1 MTSSLVEA
9 ESVLAIDIGTV
20 HTRALLFDVVEER
33 YRMIAAVQVPSTI
46 YAPFFD
52 ISEGIYQSLARL
64 EEITGRILMEEAH
77 LILPTQDSG
86 AGVDRFVLTF
96 SAGQPLRV
104 LTMGLLE
111 DVSLASAKNL
121 LESTYCQ
128 IIEQISLNDHRK
140 PEAQIDAIL
149 RAQPD
154 LVLVTGGVDQGAT
167 RSIAKII
174 DLLSLAL
181 HLMPGESRPEV
192 VYAGNSAIAKQV
204 ADRLEPYVK
213 ARVVP
218 NIRPTMERE
227 NLQPALETISDLVYL
242 QRSHQLGGLQ
252 SYSAICS
259 NTPQPGIQAFA
270 RIVQFLGKI
279 TTSQHGVL
287 GIDLGSATT
296 AMVSAG
302 QGGGVTIKALPFGS
316 GYGLAKALEKT
327 PLEAITRWLPMH
339 IPDEVVRDYLWHRT
353 LYPSALPT
361 NLETQAIEQAMARQI
376 LALAVTH
383 FHPDQSLSG
392 YEPIVASGF
401 ALTQAASPA
410 QSMLMLLDGLQ
421 PIGITTFLLD
431 PFGLLTALGAIAPI
445 NPMLVVQVL
454 ESNALLNLGT
464 VIAPFSQA
472 RYGTPIL
479 KARVEIE
486 GGDSTTVEVRQGSLL
501 TLPVPNGQ
509 RARLYLQPLRPF
521 QLDPSGKV
529 RTRSF
534 KITGGL
540 LGAVIDAR
548 GRPINLATDAAR
560 RRDML
565 KRWMAALGG

>member
-52 ISEGIYQSLARL
+52 ISEGVYQAVARL
-64 EEITGRILMEEAH
+64 EEITGRVLMEEAH
-77 LILPTQDSG
+77 LILPAQDSG

-96 SAGQPLRV
+96 SAGQPLRAI
-104 LTMGLLE
+104 TMGLLE
-111 DVSLASAKNL
+111 DVSLASARNL

-128 IIEQISLNDHRK
+128 IVEQISLNDHRK
-140 PEAQIDAIL
+140 PEVQIDAIL
-149 RAQPD
+149 RARPD
-154 LVLVTGGVDQGAT
+154 LVLVAGGVDQGAT

-174 DLLSLAL
+174 DLLSFAL
-181 HLMPGESRPEV
+181 QLMPSESRPEV

-204 ADRLEPYVK
+204 ADRLEPHVK

-218 NIRPTMERE
+218 NIRPAMEQE

-270 RIVQFLGKI
+270 RMVQFLGKI

-302 QGGGVTIKALPFGS
+302 QSGMTIKALPFGS
-316 GYGLAKALEKT
+316 GYGLVKALEKT

-339 IPDEVVRDYLWHRT
+339 IPDEFVRDYLWHRT
-353 LYPSALPT
+353 LYPSTLPT

-383 FHPDQSLSG
+383 LHSDQSISG
-392 YEPIVASGF
+392 YEPIIASGF
-401 ALTQAASPA
+401 ALTQATSPA

-421 PIGITTFLLD
+421 PVGVTTFLID

-464 VIAPFSQA
+464 VIAPISQA

-479 KARVEIE
+479 KARIEIE
-486 GGDSTTVEVRQGSLL
+486 GGESTTVEVRQGNLL
-501 TLPVPNGQ
+501 TLPIPNGQ
-509 RARLYLQPLRPF
+509 RARLHLQPLRPF
-521 QLDPSGKV
+521 QLDPSG
-529 RTRSF
+529 RDHTRSF

-540 LGAVIDAR
+540 LGAIIDAR
-548 GRPINLATDAAR
+548 GRPIVLPNDAAR
-560 RRDML
+560 RRDLL
-565 KRWMAALGG
+565 KRWTAALGG